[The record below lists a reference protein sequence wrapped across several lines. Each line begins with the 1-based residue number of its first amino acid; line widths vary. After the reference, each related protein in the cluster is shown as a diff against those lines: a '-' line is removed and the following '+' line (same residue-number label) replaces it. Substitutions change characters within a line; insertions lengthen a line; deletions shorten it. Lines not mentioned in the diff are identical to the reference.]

1 MDTWDFFYLL
11 TNRNQRKP
19 FSAPNC
25 SNKRKKTYWRWKRII
40 TKKNKTKKTTKKKSG
55 GDDVEDEDEETEDR
69 RKDDIAGVK

>member
-25 SNKRKKTYWRWKRII
+25 SNKWKTLTEDGRELLP
-40 TKKNKTKKTTKKKSG
+40 KKNKTK
-55 GDDVEDEDEETEDR
+55 
-69 RKDDIAGVK
+69 